1 MILGARC
8 IAAVVVAAFM
18 VTGCSGGVRDREL
31 PFTPDPVAEAKAIL
45 NGYAGGQPVG
55 SESMM
60 FDDLVA
66 RVSAVDQAKA
76 AELRKFFDDIAT
88 RRGPDRA
95 KAKALVEAWGR
106 PQE

>member
-1 MILGARC
+1 MMQDTNRFSASLVM
-8 IAAVVVAAFM
+8 AAVFVA
-18 VTGCSGGVRDREL
+18 GCTARVRDREL

-45 NGYAGGQPVG
+45 NGYAAGQAVG

-66 RVSAVDQAKA
+66 RVSAVDQAKG
-76 AELRKFFDDIAT
+76 AELRLFFDDLAV

-95 KAKALVEAWGR
+95 KAKALAEAW
-106 PQE
+106 

>member
-1 MILGARC
+1 MTWSERRVATVI
-8 IAAVVVAAFM
+8 VAAFM
-18 VTGCSGGVRDREL
+18 LTGCSGGVRDREL

-45 NGYAGGQPVG
+45 NGYAAGQAVG

-66 RVSAVDQAKA
+66 RVSAVDQAKG
-76 AELRKFFDDIAT
+76 AELRRFFDDLAV

-95 KAKALVEAWGR
+95 KAKALAEAW
-106 PQE
+106 